1 MQKDMS
7 GGGLAAASALLTRL
21 PQFSTTSAVRIPNWF
36 DTTPYGENPPGLGGG
51 AWAAWP
57 FFESGMVVVSSM
69 NEGLFILRTQR
80 PVT

>member
-1 MQKDMS
+1 M
-7 GGGLAAASALLTRL
+7 
-21 PQFSTTSAVRIPNWF
+21 RIPNWF